1 MQVGVLGGTGPAG
14 RGLAVRLADAGHDV
28 VIGSRDADRAAE
40 VAAGLAGRAPH
51 LGPRLSGSGNAE
63 VAGAELV
70 VVATP
75 WDGAVA
81 TVGAVAPAL
90 AGKILL
96 SMVVP
101 LRKVG
106 REMVAE
112 VVPAGSAAR
121 AIAEAAPGATVVAA
135 FHHQPASEMEDLGAT
150 LDSDVLVCSD
160 HAPSTAVVVALAD
173 AIPGLRGIDTG
184 SLAQAGTVEAF
195 TAVCITVNIRHR
207 VHSALRLTGM
217 P

>member
-14 RGLAVRLADAGHDV
+14 RGLAVRLAAAGHAV
-28 VIGSRDADRAAE
+28 VIGSREASRAQE
-40 VAAGLAGRAPH
+40 VAAGLAGRAPD
-51 LGPRLSGSGNAE
+51 LAPRLSGAE
-63 VAGAELV
+63 NQTVARCELV

-75 WDGAVA
+75 WEGALG
-81 TVGAVAPAL
+81 TVDSVAPDL
-90 AGKILL
+90 RDKIVL

-106 REMVAE
+106 REMLAE
-112 VVPAGSAAR
+112 AVPEGSAAQ
-121 AIAEAAPGATVVAA
+121 AIAATAPGATVVAG
-135 FHHQPASEMEDLGAT
+135 FHHQPASEMENLAAR

-160 HAPSTAVVVALAD
+160 DPAATAVVVGLAD
-173 AIPGLRGIDTG
+173 AVPGLRGIDAG
-184 SLAQAGTVEAF
+184 SLAQAGTIEAF